1 MGAGNKAADAVILE
15 IEVDDTA
22 WKELPDPETLLRRAA
37 QATETAL
44 GKDLSETVLT
54 ISLATDDEV
63 AQLNQH
69 WRNKTG
75 PTNVLSFPA
84 AKNMPLPPGE
94 PRPLGDIMLAAGVV
108 RREATQQNKSL
119 EHHLVHLAVHGI
131 LHIMDYDHINE
142 ARATEMESLE
152 VEILNALGIANPY
165 ASNV

>member
-1 MGAGNKAADAVILE
+1 MGAGNKAADVVILE
-15 IEVDDTA
+15 IEVDETA
-22 WKELPDPETLLRRAA
+22 WKQLPDPETLLRRAA

-44 GKDLSETVLT
+44 GKDLSDTVLT
-54 ISLATDDEV
+54 ISLVTDDAV
-63 AQLNQH
+63 AELNQH

-84 AKNMPLPPGE
+84 ARDMPLPPGE

-108 RREATQQNKSL
+108 KREAEQQSKSL

-142 ARATEMESLE
+142 SEANEMESLE
-152 VEILNALGIANPY
+152 IDILNVLGIANPY
-165 ASNV
+165 T

>member
-1 MGAGNKAADAVILE
+1 MIVE
-15 IEVDDTA
+15 IEVDETA
-22 WKELPDPETLLRRAA
+22 WKEVPDPEILLRSAA
-37 QATETAL
+37 RATETAL
-44 GKDLSETVLT
+44 GRDLSETVLT

-63 AQLNQH
+63 ARLNKQ

-84 AKNMPLPPGE
+84 APDMPLPPGE

-108 RREATQQNKSL
+108 KCEAAKQNKSL

-142 ARATEMESLE
+142 SEANEMESLE
-152 VEILNALGIANPY
+152 IDILNVLGIANPY
-165 ASNV
+165 T

>member
-1 MGAGNKAADAVILE
+1 MILE
-15 IEVDDTA
+15 IEVDETA
-22 WKELPDPETLLRRAA
+22 WKEVSDPETLLRSAA

-44 GKDLSETVLT
+44 GRDLSATVLT

-63 AQLNQH
+63 ARLNQQ

-84 AKNMPLPPGE
+84 APDMPLPPGE

-108 RREATQQNKSL
+108 KCEAAQQSKSL

-142 ARATEMESLE
+142 AEADEMESLE
-152 VEILNALGIANPY
+152 VDILNVLGIANPY
-165 ASNV
+165 T

>member
-1 MGAGNKAADAVILE
+1 MGAGDKAPNAVILE
-15 IEVDDTA
+15 IEVDETA
-22 WKELPDPETLLRRAA
+22 WKEVPDPETLLRSAA
-37 QATETAL
+37 QATEAAL
-44 GKDLSETVLT
+44 GRDLSATVLT

-63 AQLNQH
+63 ARLNKQ

-84 AKNMPLPPGE
+84 APDMPLPPGE

-108 RREATQQNKSL
+108 KCEAAQQNKSL

-142 ARATEMESLE
+142 AEADEMESLE
-152 VEILNALGIANPY
+152 VDILNVLGIANPY
-165 ASNV
+165 T